1 MRKVSKKTVR
11 DIYARNRK
19 IMLGM
24 FIVGF
29 IFGIGFLTIDLPKV
43 PSLFEPKTASR
54 IDPYDLLLKMK
65 KGKYDT
71 FLLIDT
77 RSKKDFL
84 KGHIKSAVSF
94 PLYDEKG
101 DPRKL
106 DNSLISDF
114 WENYKDEKRQI
125 ILYGTFGESVQIEE
139 LSNRLTSKGV
149 KSTRLSVGWNEWR
162 HFRNLWLPESM
173 WDTVRMDEYVSE

>member
-1 MRKVSKKTVR
+1 MKRISKKSVR
-11 DIYARNRK
+11 EVYARNRK

-24 FIVGF
+24 FLVGF
-29 IFGIGFLTIDLPKV
+29 IFGMGFLTLDFPKALI
-43 PSLFEPKTASR
+43 LFEPKTASWV
-54 IDPYDLLLKMK
+54 DPYDLLLKMR

-84 KGHIKSAVSF
+84 KAHIKSAESF

-106 DNSLISDF
+106 DNSLISNF
-114 WENYKDEKRQI
+114 WEKYKDEKRQI
-125 ILYGTFGESVQIEE
+125 ILYGTFGESVLVHE

-149 KSTRLSVGWNEWR
+149 KNTRLSVGWNEWR

-173 WDTVRMDEYVSE
+173 WDTVHMDEYVSE

>member
-1 MRKVSKKTVR
+1 MKGISKKSVEG
-11 DIYARNRK
+11 IYARNRK

-29 IFGIGFLTIDLPKV
+29 IFGMGFLTLDLPKA
-43 PSLFEPKTASR
+43 PNFFGPKIESVV
-54 IDPYDLLLKMK
+54 DPYDLLLKMQ
-65 KGKYDT
+65 KGKYDA
-71 FLLIDT
+71 FLLIDL
-77 RSKKDFL
+77 RSEKDFL
-84 KGHIKSAVSF
+84 KAHIKSAVSF

-101 DPRKL
+101 EAKVL
-106 DNSLISDF
+106 DNSLISNF
-114 WENYKDEKRQI
+114 RKKYKDDKRQI

-149 KSTRLSVGWNEWR
+149 KNARLSVGWNEWR

-173 WDTVRMDEYVSE
+173 WDTVHMDEFVSE